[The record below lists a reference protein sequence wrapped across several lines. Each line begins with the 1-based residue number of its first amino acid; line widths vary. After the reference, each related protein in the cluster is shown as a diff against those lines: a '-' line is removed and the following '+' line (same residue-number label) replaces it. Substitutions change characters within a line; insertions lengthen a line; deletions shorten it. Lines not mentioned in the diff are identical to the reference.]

1 MQMKRTIAT
10 LFLVLSQ
17 TGCAVLTVAS
27 TASYIAT
34 DKTLTD
40 HAVSLA
46 VPNSTCSTNHVFK
59 GLYYCELTPV
69 YNTSGL

>member
-1 MQMKRTIAT
+1 MKLTLAT

-27 TASYIAT
+27 AGSYIAT

-40 HAVSLA
+40 HAVTLA
-46 VPNSTCSTNHVFK
+46 VPNSTCSSNHVVK
-59 GLYYCELTPV
+59 GQYYCELTPV
-69 YNTSGL
+69 YNASGL

>member
-1 MQMKRTIAT
+1 MRRILAC

-27 TASYIAT
+27 GVSYIAT

-40 HAVSLA
+40 HAVTQA
-46 VPNSTCSTNHVFK
+46 VPRGNCSSMNIIK